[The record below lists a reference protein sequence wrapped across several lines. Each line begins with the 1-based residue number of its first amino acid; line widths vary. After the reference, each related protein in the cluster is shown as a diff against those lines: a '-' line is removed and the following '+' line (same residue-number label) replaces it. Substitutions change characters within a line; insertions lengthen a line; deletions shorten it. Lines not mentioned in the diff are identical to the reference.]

1 MHHTSKRVVDAQD
14 SDPAGDIDIVTV
26 SAAGAST
33 AHAEDA
39 LLERL
44 KHLPQVR

>member
-14 SDPAGDIDIVTV
+14 IDPAGDIVTV

-33 AHAEDA
+33 AHAEDG

-44 KHLPQVR
+44 KQLPQVS